1 MYRHPAAD
9 ALSLGISGIRT
20 SNKVHTKGGKVP
32 MNVQQ
37 KEKGFTIIEVVLVLA
52 IAGLIFLMVFLALPA
67 LQSSQR
73 DGARKT
79 DAGTIA
85 SAITNFSSNNRGAT
99 PTTAQLVQYVKGLS
113 DNTTSTA
120 APSSPSTGTVT
131 GLWVQTLSLT
141 GTATATVSPTDSSA
155 IVSFGTKCST
165 VSGTGYVV
173 GSGTKRQFTVVMKV
187 EAGGGTWYCQD
198 S

>member
-1 MYRHPAAD
+1 MYRQVVTD
-9 ALSLGISGIRT
+9 GVSLSVSGIRT

-32 MNVQQ
+32 MNVQR

-120 APSSPSTGTVT
+120 ASALPTSTASP
-131 GLWVQTLSLT
+131 GLWVQTLSLS
-141 GTATATVSPTDSSA
+141 GSATATVSPNDSSA
-155 IVSFGTKCST
+155 IVSFGTKCDT
-165 VSGTGYVV
+165 VSGTGYTVS
-173 GSGTKRQFTVVMKV
+173 SGTKRQFTVVMAV